1 MVPLQTKKEDQMN
14 RFNTCWAAALA
25 TACLVAPASA
35 SGPIGTNGTS
45 LDGHPTSLLTDN
57 GLGSDM
63 VTGGQRLPSVSPQAA
78 TDALKVIYRVPGVRS
93 QGTKDKVGAVT
104 TFICSNY
111 SSTSEKISFRFIRK
125 GYPAPIDFA
134 VIMLPRSTDVF
145 STKDTNSFG
154 QYVLAMGD
162 LSRTMAIIL
171 ASTTNIH
178 CTAMIHNA
186 ATYVP
191 VGIDLH
197 MVRFNAHPGSV
208 E

>member
-1 MVPLQTKKEDQMN
+1 MN
-14 RFNTCWAAALA
+14 RFKTCLAAALA
-25 TACLVAPASA
+25 TACLAAPAAA
-35 SGPIGTNGTS
+35 SGPIGANGTS
-45 LDGHPTSLLTDN
+45 LSGQPANAPAAN
-57 GLGSDM
+57 GLPAAEGKGS
-63 VTGGQRLPSVSPQAA
+63 QRLSSVSPQAA
-78 TDALKVIYRVPGVRS
+78 SDALKVIYRVPGVRS
-93 QGTKDKVGAVT
+93 QGSTDNAGAVT

-111 SSTSEKISFRFIRK
+111 SDTNEKIALWFVRK
-125 GYPAPIDFA
+125 GYPTPIKFE
-134 VIMLPRSTDVF
+134 VLMLPRSTDVF

-171 ASTTNIH
+171 SSTTNLH

>member
-1 MVPLQTKKEDQMN
+1 MN
-14 RFNTCWAAALA
+14 RFKTCLAAAMA

-35 SGPIGTNGTS
+35 SGAIGANGTS
-45 LDGHPTSLLTDN
+45 LNGQPANVPAGN
-57 GLGSDM
+57 GLEAE
-63 VTGGQRLPSVSPQAA
+63 GGNGNQQLSSVSPQAA
-78 TDALKVIYRVPGVRS
+78 SDALKVIYRVPGVRS
-93 QGTKDKVGAVT
+93 QGTTDNVGAAT

-111 SSTSEKISFRFIRK
+111 SDTNEKIAFWFIRK
-125 GYPAPIDFA
+125 GYPTPLKFEAL
-134 VIMLPRSTDVF
+134 MLPRTTDVF
-145 STKDTNSFG
+145 STKKTNAFG

-171 ASTTNIH
+171 SSTTNLH

-186 ATYVP
+186 GTYIP

-197 MVRFNAHPGSV
+197 LVRFNAHPGSV